1 MLKLRRR
8 GSHDCNQLGEKV
20 NKKIIKSESQ
30 NDLGWT
36 GLLRH
41 VQSHEAVLDLDLLF
55 SYMWGM
61 LTHPLSRCSGMW
73 ETWETWL
80 IVKVE
85 VKNSLSTSAFSMP
98 NADTSPFSF
107 IRWCHE
113 LATWRRVLVPG
124 RFLHCCDDHDCD
136 VCVSLSLLFQASL
149 LYSPFQSLVITQLT
163 FNKAEVT
170 YPSPTRGDTLSLVC
184 LFWPIYR

>member
-41 VQSHEAVLDLDLLF
+41 VQSHEAVLDFDLLF

-61 LTHPLSRCSGMW
+61 LPHPPSRCSGMW

-80 IVKVE
+80 IVKAE
-85 VKNSLSTSAFSMP
+85 AKNSLSTSAFSMP

-113 LATWRRVLVPG
+113 LATWHRVLVPG

-136 VCVSLSLLFQASL
+136 VCVSLSTFPSK
-149 LYSPFQSLVITQLT
+149 PFI
-163 FNKAEVT
+163 F
-170 YPSPTRGDTLSLVC
+170 
-184 LFWPIYR
+184 